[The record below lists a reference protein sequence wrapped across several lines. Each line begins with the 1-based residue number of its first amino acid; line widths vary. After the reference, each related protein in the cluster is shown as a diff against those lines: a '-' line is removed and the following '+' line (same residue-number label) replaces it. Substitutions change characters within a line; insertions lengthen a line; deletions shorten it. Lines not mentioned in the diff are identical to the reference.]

1 MALEAALKRRP
12 RDLSCSFKSGPYS
25 LNFIL
30 LFHSFPTINFYND
43 QDPTGLTSV
52 LDSESAISLMDGKPC
67 QEQAGTSGM
76 DSVQAEQWEVL
87 TRLWDYTDSLLT
99 QNTMPSLQS
108 SPISLWKHLHLN
120 CFAAA
125 SPSNLH
131 LSKMCLVLAL
141 LLLFFLGGYQGRE
154 LPIFW
159 GRHGGGDHSRG
170 SGAKRQFT
178 TQSSPTSQKKQR
190 RA

>member
-1 MALEAALKRRP
+1 MENHVRNRLAPLGWTVFR
-12 RDLSCSFKSGPYS
+12 
-25 LNFIL
+25 LN
-30 LFHSFPTINFYND
+30 
-43 QDPTGLTSV
+43 
-52 LDSESAISLMDGKPC
+52 SENRKTPGK
-67 QEQAGTSGM
+67 
-76 DSVQAEQWEVL
+76 EVL

-108 SPISLWKHLHLN
+108 APISLWKHLHLN
-120 CFAAA
+120 RFAAA

-141 LLLFFLGGYQGRE
+141 LLLFFLGGYHGQE